1 MKCRRTCKYYIV
13 TRVVHNIFTGIL
25 NVYRWWNISIPTR
38 RCLWFYIQTTTTI
51 LFLSMEIT
59 TPPSSSQH
67 YVLNTKEAV
76 SKGPNS
82 ILRHNIANEMISFQ
96 KIDSQFCHGLASK
109 QSLSTAFNYK

>member
-1 MKCRRTCKYYIV
+1 
-13 TRVVHNIFTGIL
+13 
-25 NVYRWWNISIPTR
+25 
-38 RCLWFYIQTTTTI
+38 
-51 LFLSMEIT
+51 MEIT

-109 QSLSTAFNYK
+109 QSLSTAFNYISDGCRMYKNNEGVLSLRTNMVIKSSKNKIPMAYWWHDDGSKMVR